1 MEGSRFFRQL
11 DKRFS
16 PFQHFL
22 SGSRAARQKGVDG
35 WTSHSLKHGQKDVPQ
50 IWPNYALF
58 GTFFMEKGPNLGHA
72 PAGEACGDLC
82 GGDGRHLRLLC
93 LRHWQDEQS
102 EV

>member
-1 MEGSRFFRQL
+1 MEGPG
-11 DKRFS
+11 FS
-16 PFQHFL
+16 DSWIKDFQPFQHFL

-50 IWPNYALF
+50 IWPNYPFLAHF
-58 GTFFMEKGPNLGHA
+58 YGKGPNLGHA

-93 LRHWQDEQS
+93 LRHRQDEQS